1 MKTQPLKG
9 MRDLLPAEQAL
20 RDYIQGE
27 ILATYRAAGFQRIST
42 PILEDLENLNKSDGG
57 DNLNLIFKV
66 LKRGEKLSAALRA
79 NDPEA
84 LADMG
89 LRYDLTLP
97 LSRYYAAN
105 RAALPH
111 PFKVIQTDRVYRA
124 ERPQKGR
131 LREFVQCDIDIL
143 GDESP
148 NAEVELIDVT
158 ARALLR
164 IGFTDFTVHINDRRI
179 LRAML
184 AAMGFAPDTLDSVCI
199 SFDKLDKIGPDGVRD
214 ELTEKACP
222 AGAVAALDTFL
233 RAGNF
238 SLDAVVAACGEEGE
252 ALAADL
258 RYVLTCAGRLAGGR
272 YRVAYAP
279 NLVRGQGY
287 YTGMVFEVTC
297 PQFSGAVA
305 GGGRYD
311 EMVGKFIG
319 QKVPAVGFSI
329 GFERVCGVLLEQGYQ
344 IPGAK
349 ARLALLYLPEADFAE
364 VLAKAERLR
373 ENYDVTVLP
382 QARKLGKQFGSLE
395 AAGFAAV
402 AFADNEDIKALGAKR

>member
-9 MRDLLPAEQAL
+9 MRDLLPAEQTL
-20 RDYIQGE
+20 RDHIQAE

-42 PILEDLENLNKSDGG
+42 PILEDLENLDKSDGG

-66 LKRGEKLSAALRA
+66 LKRGDKLAAALA
-79 NDPEA
+79 SGDEA
-84 LADMG
+84 KLADMG

-97 LSRYYAAN
+97 LSRYYAAH
-105 RAALPH
+105 RAELPN

-158 ARALLR
+158 TRALLR
-164 IGFTDFTVHINDRRI
+164 IGFSDFTVNINDRRI

-184 AAMGFAPDTLDSVCI
+184 QAMGFAPDTLDSVCV
-199 SFDKLDKIGPDGVRD
+199 SFDKLDKIGAAGVKA
-214 ELTEKACP
+214 ELEEKACP
-222 AGAVAALDTFL
+222 AAAAAALDAFL
-233 RAGNF
+233 TGGDF
-238 SLDAVVAACGEEGE
+238 SLDAVTAACGPEGA
-252 ALAADL
+252 ALAGDL
-258 RYVLTCAGRLAGGR
+258 QYVLSTAQKLAGDR
-272 YRVAYAP
+272 YKVAYCP
-279 NLVRGQGY
+279 SLVRGQGY

-329 GFERVCGVLLEQGYQ
+329 GFERVCGVLLEQGYE

-349 ARLALLYLPEADFAE
+349 ARLALLYLPEADFAQ

-373 ENYDVTVLP
+373 SDYDVTVLP
-382 QARKLGKQFGSLE
+382 QARKLGKQFGTLE
-395 AAGFAAV
+395 AAGFAAA
-402 AFADNEDIKALGAKR
+402 AFADNDDIKPLGRRD

>member
-9 MRDLLPAEQAL
+9 MRDLLPQEQAL
-20 RDYIQGE
+20 RDSIQGQ
-27 ILATYRAAGFQRIST
+27 ILAVYRAAGFQRIST
-42 PILEDLENLNKSDGG
+42 PILEDMENLDKSDGG

-66 LKRGEKLSAALRA
+66 LKRGDKLAAALA
-79 NDPEA
+79 AGDESK

-97 LSRYYAAN
+97 LSRYYAAH
-105 RAALPH
+105 RAELPN

-158 ARALLR
+158 TRALLR
-164 IGFTDFTVHINDRRI
+164 IGFSDFTVNINDRRI

-184 AAMGFAPDTLDSVCI
+184 QAMGFAPDTLDSVCV
-199 SFDKLDKIGPDGVRD
+199 SFDKLDKIGAAGVKA
-214 ELTEKACP
+214 ELEEKACP
-222 AGAVAALDTFL
+222 AAAVAALDAFL
-233 RAGNF
+233 TGGDF
-238 SLDAVVAACGEEGE
+238 SLDAVTAACGPEGA
-252 ALAADL
+252 ALAGDL
-258 RYVLTCAGRLAGGR
+258 QYVLSTAQKLAGDR
-272 YRVAYAP
+272 YKVAYCP
-279 NLVRGQGY
+279 SLVRGQGY

-329 GFERVCGVLLEQGYQ
+329 GFERVCGVLLEQGYE

-349 ARLALLYLPEADFAE
+349 ARLALLYLPEADFAQ

-373 ENYDVTVLP
+373 SDYDVTVLP
-382 QARKLGKQFGSLE
+382 QARKLGKQFGTLE
-395 AAGFAAV
+395 AAGFAAA
-402 AFADNEDIKALGAKR
+402 AFADNDDIKPLGRRD